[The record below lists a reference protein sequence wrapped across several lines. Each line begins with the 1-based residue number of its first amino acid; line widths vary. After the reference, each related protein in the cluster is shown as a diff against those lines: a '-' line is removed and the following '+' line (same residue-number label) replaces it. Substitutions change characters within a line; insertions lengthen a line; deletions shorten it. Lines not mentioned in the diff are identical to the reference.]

1 MKDMLGQLRNV
12 QTQLEQAQAALAEET
27 VEASAGG
34 GAVKV
39 VMTGSQV
46 CRAVEID
53 PGIFASGDADLLQD
67 AVLTA
72 VNQAIEKAHA
82 LTAERLGPLAG
93 GLGSGGLF
101 G

>member
-1 MKDMLGQLRNV
+1 MGQLRNM
-12 QTQLEQAQAALAEET
+12 QAQLEQAQAALAEAT

-39 VMTGSQV
+39 VMTGTQV

-53 PGIFASGDADLLQD
+53 PGIFEASDVDLLQD
-67 AVLTA
+67 AILTA
-72 VNQAIEKAHA
+72 VNQAIEQAQA

-93 GLGSGGLF
+93 GIGGGGLF